1 MTLTHDIIAAIIG
14 WAIPLLGAWAIAK
27 VPNTRAWLETHR
39 EFTRVVANC
48 ILSVLISATAIF
60 VYDRFFLAASNAE
73 TQAQLIRISNTLFNA
88 NANLVEPVGGRCP
101 IGTSVATIGSVSVSG
116 GAHGFLESVNF
127 KCRPLQFDKPS

>member
-27 VPNTRAWLETHR
+27 IPTTRTWLETHR

-60 VYDRFFLAASNAE
+60 AYDRFFLAASNAE
-73 TQAQLIRISNTLFNA
+73 TQAQLIRISNTLFAA
-88 NANLVEPVGGRCP
+88 NPNLVEPVSGRCP
-101 IGTSVATIGSVSVSG
+101 VGTSIATIGTSVVSG
-116 GAHGFLESVNF
+116 GPHGLVESVNF
-127 KCRPLQFDKPS
+127 KCGALQFQKP